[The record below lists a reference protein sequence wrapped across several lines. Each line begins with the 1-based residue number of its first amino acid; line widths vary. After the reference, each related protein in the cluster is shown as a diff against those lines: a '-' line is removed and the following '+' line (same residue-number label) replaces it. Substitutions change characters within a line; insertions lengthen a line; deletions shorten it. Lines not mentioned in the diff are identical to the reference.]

1 VLREDSPHHA
11 AAARLAR
18 RGDQGLA
25 TRPIETLKVLKT
37 SRVCVNKGDPLRVQL
52 REVILANDASGIGR
66 PLLLLRGYRLNRK
79 LWRPQL

>member
-1 VLREDSPHHA
+1 
-11 AAARLAR
+11 
-18 RGDQGLA
+18 
-25 TRPIETLKVLKT
+25 
-37 SRVCVNKGDPLRVQL
+37 L